1 MIDLGILTNMFEDVF
16 WGNHSTFMANIELTT
31 LLFLCNLAL
40 LLIVWLVLTGRQRI
54 TRAELEKN
62 KSEIKFL
69 KNELQ
74 ALYAGAAGV
83 GGHLARIE
91 SQLHNVSDRQEQLD
105 VRDSATLSYSEAIDL
120 VHEGADEEELMA
132 RCGLL
137 REEAELLIRLHRDD
151 VEPVLQ

>member
-1 MIDLGILTNMFEDVF
+1 MNMFEDAF
-16 WGNHSTFMANIELTT
+16 WNNQSTFMANFELTT
-31 LLFLCNLAL
+31 LLFVCNLIL
-40 LLIVWLVLTGRQRI
+40 LLIGGIMLAVRQRI
-54 TRAELEKN
+54 TRAELEKS

-83 GGHLARIE
+83 GGHLARVE

-105 VRDSATLSYSEAIDL
+105 VRDSATLSYSEAIEL
-120 VHEGADEEELMA
+120 VHQGADEEELMA

-151 VEPVLQ
+151 VEAVLQ